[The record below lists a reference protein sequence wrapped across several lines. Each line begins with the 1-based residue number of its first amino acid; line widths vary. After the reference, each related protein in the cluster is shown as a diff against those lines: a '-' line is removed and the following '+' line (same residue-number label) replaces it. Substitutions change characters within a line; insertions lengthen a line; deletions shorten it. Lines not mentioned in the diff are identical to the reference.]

1 MSATTAHAVIT
12 PAPRR
17 VLMRALV
24 FVGIGLFLL
33 AIVLISVGAGRQAV
47 AGIPFSSTNAA
58 PAGSMAIAEVLRQQ
72 GVKVTAAASLTEA
85 ASAVADPSR
94 SSILIYDPNGYLS
107 DLQLQQATRLAR
119 HVVILDP
126 GFTELRAV
134 APAVAQAGVVSGAL
148 AADCD
153 VLAVQKAGS
162 VSGGG
167 SGFRIVNDSTTATG
181 CLGSGDRV
189 FSLVQLDDGALTI
202 LGTTDAL
209 TNQYVADKGNA
220 ALALNLLGQDPNLV
234 WYLPSYA
241 DVPTGGDISA
251 LTPRWVVPI
260 ALLLAVIFIAAAVW
274 HGRRM
279 GPLVIENLP
288 VTVRASETMLGRA
301 RLYENSSSR
310 LRALDSL
317 RIGSLGRLAV
327 LCGLPR
333 VATVDDVVTSVSKL
347 VKTQPLEIRR
357 LLVDDIP
364 GNDRELIRLS
374 DDLLLLE
381 REVTT
386 AIRS

>member
-1 MSATTAHAVIT
+1 
-12 PAPRR
+12 
-17 VLMRALV
+17 
-24 FVGIGLFLL
+24 
-33 AIVLISVGAGRQAV
+33 
-47 AGIPFSSTNAA
+47 
-58 PAGSMAIAEVLRQQ
+58 
-72 GVKVTAAASLTEA
+72 
-85 ASAVADPSR
+85 
-94 SSILIYDPNGYLS
+94 
-107 DLQLQQATRLAR
+107 
-119 HVVILDP
+119 
-126 GFTELRAV
+126 
-134 APAVAQAGVVSGAL
+134 
-148 AADCD
+148 
-153 VLAVQKAGS
+153 
-162 VSGGG
+162 
-167 SGFRIVNDSTTATG
+167 
-181 CLGSGDRV
+181 
-189 FSLVQLDDGALTI
+189 
-202 LGTTDAL
+202 
-209 TNQYVADKGNA
+209 
-220 ALALNLLGQDPNLV
+220 
-234 WYLPSYA
+234 
-241 DVPTGGDISA
+241 
-251 LTPRWVVPI
+251 
-260 ALLLAVIFIAAAVW
+260 VIFIAAAVW